1 MKVYTLYKVGAAIY
15 RIPNNGDVM
24 QYWDSVYRL
33 WMPAVINTTWS
44 VRVKGKL
51 LVRNVVFKDK
61 ACSQ

>member
-1 MKVYTLYKVGAAIY
+1 MKMYNLYKVGAAIY

-24 QYWDSVYRL
+24 QYWDSVYRR

-51 LVRNVVFKDK
+51 LARNVVFRDSV
-61 ACSQ
+61 CSQ